1 MSKAPDRQH
10 TRIRPLVACCAV
22 VAGSAPARAA
32 QHMVDHT
39 PTPLEWL
46 IIGAA
51 VLIVAAVLVY
61 TVKYLVRPGETGAA
75 HIKRRI
81 LHNGDRQGDHH
92 D

>member
-1 MSKAPDRQH
+1 MSRALDKPH
-10 TRIRPLVACCAV
+10 TLVTPLVAWCAV
-22 VAGSAPARAA
+22 VAGSGPARAA
-32 QHMVDHT
+32 QHRADHT

-61 TVKYLVRPGETGAA
+61 TVKYLVRPGETSAA